1 MTFDLRTFAS
11 TVRVLDG
18 ATGTELQKR
27 GLPAGAC
34 PELWNVENPEPI
46 LAVAQSYVDAGSD
59 IIITNSFGANKFI
72 LSQHDA
78 GDRVAE
84 LAEAAGRI
92 GRQAADSRPGVKVF
106 GSMGPSGKI
115 VMMEDVPQDEL
126 SQTFADAA
134 AALVRGGADAIL
146 LESFGELA
154 ELEIALAAVKS
165 AIDVPV
171 VISMTYTAGGDS
183 PATMMGNRPADVVD
197 MAVRLG
203 ADAVG
208 ANCGLGPDNY
218 VGIAANYRSLTDLPI
233 WIKANAG
240 VPEIRD
246 GQTVFPMPAE
256 QFVTYVRALV
266 DAGATLIGGCCGTT
280 PEYIRLIRE
289 SVDTLG

>member
-197 MAVRLG
+197 LAVRLG

-256 QFVTYVRALV
+256 QFVTYGRALV